1 MHVQLSIVTKRYSF
15 HHWWDHD
22 DRPMKVRSSI
32 TNIDKDQ
39 LNYGII
45 KTLLLS
51 IMNERKNFRTEGTR
65 ETKRADFRRTKFS
78 ELGFETNIE
87 Q

>member
-1 MHVQLSIVTKRYSF
+1 
-15 HHWWDHD
+15 
-22 DRPMKVRSSI
+22 MKIWSLI
-32 TNIDKDQ
+32 TNIDKL

-65 ETKRADFRRTKFS
+65 ETKRADFRRTKLS

>member
-1 MHVQLSIVTKRYSF
+1 
-15 HHWWDHD
+15 
-22 DRPMKVRSSI
+22 MKIWSLI
-32 TNIDKDQ
+32 TNIDKL